1 MNCSTTVDVENRQF
15 LIGNFGASV
24 FITTYIGIYGMGI
37 MVYFAWQFMSDSRES
52 HENEIPG
59 EFFPTLNHINERQGV
74 YNQLSNENWVREIY
88 KIYYADQPNNSALI
102 EEKTN
107 ECYKKYSTKMQNLKS
122 RHAYYIIETQ
132 KPPALTT
139 ISSSQ

>member
-1 MNCSTTVDVENRQF
+1 MNCSTTVDVQNRQF
-15 LIGNFGASV
+15 LNGNFGASV
-24 FITTYIGIYGMGI
+24 FMTVYIGIYGLGI
-37 MVYFAWQFMSDSRES
+37 IVYFAWQFMRDAREN

-59 EFFPTLNHINERQGV
+59 AFFPTLHHINERQEV

-88 KIYYADQPNNSALI
+88 KIYYSDLPNNSALI

-107 ECYKKYSTKMQNLKS
+107 GCYKKYYTKMQNLKL
-122 RHAYYIIETQ
+122 RHTYYIIETR
-132 KPPALTT
+132 KPAALTT